1 MTECCSLW
9 FGSDFT
15 VLERACL
22 RSVIN
27 QGHRLTLY
35 LYEVC
40 PDVPEGITLADANT
54 ILPYETAV
62 SYITKGKIAIFADWF
77 RYQLQALGRGIWLD
91 CDAYLLRPLDG
102 RASYLMGVDRPNGQI
117 QNGVLRLPPDS
128 EVLLGLLSM
137 FEHPYIPRW
146 VPWKPRL
153 KAQFV
158 NLIGGDV
165 DLARLPWGTTGP
177 DALTALARRHGVYHN
192 ALEPDVLYPKRWEEA
207 AWVLDPAIQLEDVIT
222 PRTLSIHLYNEM
234 IKSFKTKP
242 APKGSFLARIQQEG
256 AAAS

>member
-117 QNGVLRLPPDS
+117 QNGV
-128 EVLLGLLSM
+128 
-137 FEHPYIPRW
+137 
-146 VPWKPRL
+146 PWKPRL